1 VLLVEVTLVIDD
13 ETVTSVVGVCD
24 LSLPQETTNRV
35 DAATTNRNS
44 GGTRLA
50 AFRAN
55 AWIDT
60 TTTLPQPRNMEA
72 HVLTLA
78 VKISRVTQDS
88 RIFGGSPRVHGG
100 ADVIGQLGDEIG
112 AAEQIGTRQ
121 RSGPTSGSA
130 ECENAVFTD
139 GFDATFTAV

>member
-1 VLLVEVTLVIDD
+1 VLPVDVTLVIDD

-24 LSLPQETTNRV
+24 LSLPQETTNSV
-35 DAATTNRNS
+35 DAATTKRNS
-44 GGTRLA
+44 GGPRLA

-60 TTTLPQPRNMEA
+60 TTTPQPRNMEV

-88 RIFGGSPRVHGG
+88 STVLVNCLSNPSSPVSDRPF
-100 ADVIGQLGDEIG
+100 
-112 AAEQIGTRQ
+112 
-121 RSGPTSGSA
+121 S
-130 ECENAVFTD
+130 
-139 GFDATFTAV
+139 